1 VIQVGKLIILYSE
14 NLTRKLLNF
23 ISKTT
28 FLIEDT
34 GLPGDGSTN
43 PGAETRKVRKF
54 KCRYKKLRRSRKFF
68 YILSDIVKI
77 VSFFIFH

>member
-1 VIQVGKLIILYSE
+1 VIQVGKLIMLYSE

-34 GLPGDGSTN
+34 GLPGDGGTDIGS
-43 PGAETRKVRKF
+43 ATRKVRKF
-54 KCRYKKLRRSRKFF
+54 KCR
-68 YILSDIVKI
+68 
-77 VSFFIFH
+77 

>member
-1 VIQVGKLIILYSE
+1 MIQVGKLIILYSE
-14 NLTRKLLNF
+14 NLTRKFLNF

-43 PGAETRKVRKF
+43 PAAETRKVRK
-54 KCRYKKLRRSRKFF
+54 
-68 YILSDIVKI
+68 V
-77 VSFFIFH
+77 

>member
-1 VIQVGKLIILYSE
+1 MLYGE

-43 PGAETRKVRKF
+43 PGAETRKVRKSQMQ
-54 KCRYKKLRRSRKFF
+54 KKTTTISKT
-68 YILSDIVKI
+68 
-77 VSFFIFH
+77 